1 MSDSFSDLLKNSGN
15 DPENKDD
22 NNEKSGDTSGA
33 KDSGPGDTAATN
45 LDSSVT
51 PAPAIINTAYVERE
65 EKDED
70 EFDLE
75 RDGAGDG
82 ERREVKQGF
91 NTVAHMDPARQRDPH
106 GVYLDDQRR
115 RDAETVRAQVEGREP
130 DYDNP
135 PYTAGDYVV
144 ATHVAE
150 QHAQPGTVV
159 TAEKELPVVVGD
171 HYPEDEDES
180 VTDEDNR
187 AVEDEN
193 K

>member
-1 MSDSFSDLLKNSGN
+1 MSESSFSDLIKNSGPSEPVS
-15 DPENKDD
+15 DEQAGEDVEAQHKAEVEN
-22 NNEKSGDTSGA
+22 SGA
-33 KDSGPGDTAATN
+33 DNSGPGLT
-45 LDSSVT
+45 S
-51 PAPAIINTAYVERE
+51 APAIINTAYVERE
-65 EKDED
+65 DKDED

-82 ERREVKQGF
+82 ERREVTMGF

-159 TAEKELPVVVGD
+159 TAEKELPVIVGD
-171 HYPEDEDES
+171 HYPENDESEEDE
-180 VTDEDNR
+180 
-187 AVEDEN
+187 
-193 K
+193 